1 MDIEAFNNW
10 IHKYVYK
17 KNYKNSIGLQLRK
30 MYENAK
36 IQTEQDFKEALKYV
50 LSDSQKHR

>member
-1 MDIEAFNNW
+1 MFIKR
-10 IHKYVYK
+10 IT
-17 KNYKNSIGLQLRK
+17 KNSIGLQLRK